1 MDNYIAMILLAR
13 LKKNVD
19 LSIEAIPVTPQAITE
34 PQLRSI
40 LNILLQKKAKLF
52 GRKKVR

>member
-34 PQLRSI
+34 PQLGSI
-40 LNILLQKKAKLF
+40 LNILLQNKAKLF
-52 GRKKVR
+52 GRKKVI